1 MLPAVKYCTFDNISE
16 AASYTVKAQC
26 QQHQLRIKA
35 LVLGG
40 ISGYF
45 AVSTITDFVIPMIT
59 AQTNF
64 FERRASVE
72 WTRTYTNRNDTEA
85 NAARRSGIALA
96 LRKQSKCRVI
106 IKQDSRARVRR
117 LLQTS
122 SLNVI

>member
-72 WTRTYTNRNDTEA
+72 WTRTYTNRNDTEGSILRA
-85 NAARRSGIALA
+85 QVYARAMR
-96 LRKQSKCRVI
+96 
-106 IKQDSRARVRR
+106 
-117 LLQTS
+117 
-122 SLNVI
+122 